1 MPQERLSMRKIR
13 EVLRLRWE
21 QGLSHRQ
28 IATSCRIG
36 QTTARE
42 CLGRAKAAGLG
53 WPLPEELTDAL
64 LERRLYPPPEAIP
77 SVQRPR
83 SGAARFPTHRD
94 RGREVH

>member
-36 QTTARE
+36 QTSSRE
-42 CLGRAKAAGLG
+42 FVRRANDAGLR
-53 WPLPEELTDAL
+53 WPLPEDLTDAE
-64 LERRLYPPPEAIP
+64 LERRLFPPLKP
-77 SVQRPR
+77 SPPR
-83 SGAARFPTHRD
+83 NARCQTGTTSMASCER
-94 RGREVH
+94 RA